1 MRLSEFEELAEHAM
15 LEIIKDQGVYIGKI
29 KSKGKT
35 SLLYQVDGFYVELTY
50 VKYRHSIAHI
60 RCFDSTKNIDGYI
73 KQINLEFLN
82 QPFQ

>member
-1 MRLSEFEELAEHAM
+1 MRLSEFEELAEHSM

-29 KSKGKT
+29 KSKGKI

-50 VKYRHSIAHI
+50 LKYRHSIAHI
-60 RCFDSTKNIDGYI
+60 RCFDSTDRIDGYI
-73 KQINLEFLN
+73 KQIDLEILN